1 MPHPLDGIF
10 SADHSAR
17 LLRNYRYVTE
27 RTMRAL
33 GGWIALTPELSAK
46 LLLGRH
52 VWDLAQHC
60 DALGRRLPEL
70 RAHAQVSEAANPG
83 VVTFMDCLEEPEG
96 RDQTAERLVGVYSV
110 LKPHL
115 LATYRD
121 HLAQANAVY
130 EPPTRRILARCIED
144 EERHIAEGDT
154 TLRHLL
160 REASARERAAS
171 RQRRLQELLAAAR
184 GVTGDGLVPLTTP
197 AVEPSRI
204 DLSAAAREFIRL
216 ETATITWPIPEGL
229 GNALPSFADAL
240 LTADEASLGR
250 WLATGL
256 ALGATTSDLPRG
268 VRYSGYRIVAFARLG
283 NQRLVKM
290 RLEGPTG
297 SAVVL
302 TRWASTPEG
311 WRVAALEVVGHD
323 AARPA

>member
-1 MPHPLDGIF
+1 VPHPLDGFF

-17 LLRNYRYVTE
+17 LLRNYRYVVE
-27 RTMRAL
+27 RAMRAL

-60 DALGRRLPEL
+60 DAFGRRLPEL

-83 VVTFMDCLEEPEG
+83 VVAFMDHLEEPEG
-96 RDQTAERLVGVYSV
+96 RDQTVERLIGVYSV

-121 HLAQANAVY
+121 HLARANAVY
-130 EPPTRRILARCIED
+130 EPPTRRILERCIDD

-160 REASARERAAS
+160 RQASVRARAAS
-171 RQRRLQELLAAAR
+171 RQRRLEALLASAH
-184 GVTGDGLVPLTTP
+184 GVTGDGLAAVTTP
-197 AVEPSRI
+197 AVEPRAS
-204 DLSAAAREFIRL
+204 LSGAAREFIRL
-216 ETATITWPIPEGL
+216 ETATTTWPIPDDL
-229 GNALPSFADAL
+229 GDALRAFADAL

-250 WLATGL
+250 WLANGL
-256 ALGATTSDLPRG
+256 ALGPTTADPLRG
-268 VRYSGYRIVAFARLG
+268 VHYSGHRIVAFARLG

-311 WRVAALEVVGHD
+311 WRVAALDVVGHD
-323 AARPA
+323 AVRPA

>member
-1 MPHPLDGIF
+1 VPHPLDGIF

-17 LLRNYRYVTE
+17 LLRNYRYVVE
-27 RTMRAL
+27 RAMRAL

-60 DALGRRLPEL
+60 DAFGRRLPEL
-70 RAHAQVSEAANPG
+70 RAHAQVSEAANPA
-83 VVTFMDCLEEPEG
+83 VAAFMDSLEEPEG
-96 RDQTAERLVGVYSV
+96 RDQTVERLVGVYSV

-121 HLAQANAVY
+121 HLARANAVY
-130 EPPTRRILARCIED
+130 EPPTRRILGHCIDD

-160 REASARERAAS
+160 RQASARERAAS
-171 RQRRLQELLAAAR
+171 RQRRLEALLAAAR
-184 GVTGDGLVPLTTP
+184 GVTGDGLAAVTTL
-197 AVEPSRI
+197 AVEPAS
-204 DLSAAAREFIRL
+204 LSGAAREFIRL
-216 ETATITWPIPEGL
+216 ETATTTWPIPEGL
-229 GNALPSFADAL
+229 GDALRSFADAL
-240 LTADEASLGR
+240 LATDEASLGH

-256 ALGATTSDLPRG
+256 APGATAPDALRG
-268 VRYSGYRIVAFARLG
+268 VRYSGHRIVAFARLG

-297 SAVVL
+297 SAMVL
-302 TRWASTPEG
+302 SRWASTPEG
-311 WRVAALEVVGHD
+311 WRVAALDVIGHD
-323 AARPA
+323 AVRPA

>member
-1 MPHPLDGIF
+1 VPHPLDGFF

-17 LLRNYRYVTE
+17 LLRNYRYVVE
-27 RTMRAL
+27 RAMRAL

-60 DALGRRLPEL
+60 DAFGRRLPEL
-70 RAHAQVSEAANPG
+70 RAHAQVSEAANPE
-83 VVTFMDCLEEPEG
+83 VVAFMDSLEEPEG
-96 RDQTAERLVGVYSV
+96 RDQTVERLVGVYSV

-121 HLAQANAVY
+121 HLARANAVY
-130 EPPTRRILARCIED
+130 EPPTRCILGHCIDD

-154 TLRHLL
+154 TLHHLL
-160 REASARERAAS
+160 RQASARERAAS
-171 RQRRLQELLAAAR
+171 RQRRLEALLAAAR
-184 GVTGDGLVPLTTP
+184 GVTGDGLAAVTTLG
-197 AVEPSRI
+197 VEPRAS
-204 DLSAAAREFIRL
+204 LSGAAREFIRL
-216 ETATITWPIPEGL
+216 ETATTTWPIPEGL
-229 GNALPSFADAL
+229 GDALRSFADAL
-240 LTADEASLGR
+240 LSADEASLGR

-256 ALGATTSDLPRG
+256 APGVTAPDALRG
-268 VRYSGYRIVAFARLG
+268 VRYSGHRIVAFARLG

-297 SAVVL
+297 SAMVL

-311 WRVAALEVVGHD
+311 WRVAALDVIGHD
-323 AARPA
+323 AVRPA